1 MKINYILLGIA
12 SIIVVIVMSAKKAT
26 KKEGF
31 EGKVWLARP
40 KHQCWGPDRIKTP
53 EECGRA
59 ALKLRDEQ
67 NMFKRGGGLVTK
79 RDLRGSGPPLYD
91 QRLQY
96 KGKTAH
102 PHNAKMS
109 NLPYGCAVY
118 TGRWN
123 NNWLYFN
130 THHRVIGPTI
140 DPRYRAICG
149 NAGSSPPPAP
159 KAEGKVWLAGQGQRC
174 PDSERIKTPEECGK
188 AVLKLRDEQNMFK
201 KGLMMR
207 DGYNWIRPT
216 KNKIGV
222 PSSFTHSDKAQGC
235 IVHTGEE
242 GREFYDHD
250 RDQNYV
256 YFNKR
261 RGWRVDPGFQAVC
274 KNANPSPPPPEP
286 KAEGDLIDVKV
297 GPSRGPHGEWT
308 GNTKIIKLPSS
319 CPTFLLDPDIKTNQ
333 QYPKAV
339 KNAQE
344 GWWGDRFKLDVQDK
358 TLKINR
364 LDSLN
369 NGWGQDLVLVAKNDG
384 KGCSQPKKLGP
395 PPAPLSGKKNL
406 PKCERRPWSEWSPC
420 NRACAGGEQYR
431 YRSNNGYCFNA
442 DKVVFMESE
451 KRACNQ
457 QQCPRGET
465 GQKGPKGYRGLRGPT
480 GDRGPRGD
488 PIDGA
493 GYPGDSGDVGNVG
506 EKGKTGLMG
515 PRGEAGY
522 RGPEGKVMS
531 LAQENNEF
539 LTNIYD
545 KLLNFGNNEEL
556 EPFNNPDYN

>member
-26 KKEGF
+26 KKEGLR
-31 EGKVWLARP
+31 EGIASRGYCHSDPHNPAWYLA
-40 KHQCWGPDRIKTP
+40 KTTDTAGWGPGDYCWT
-53 EECGRA
+53 A
-59 ALKLRDEQ
+59 AGE
-67 NMFKRGGGLVTK
+67 
-79 RDLRGSGPPLYD
+79 
-91 QRLQY
+91 
-96 KGKTAH
+96 KTA
-102 PHNAKMS
+102 
-109 NLPYGCAVY
+109 YGQKSC
-118 TGRWN
+118 
-123 NNWLYFN
+123 
-130 THHRVIGPTI
+130 IGQV
-140 DPRYRAICG
+140 G
-149 NAGSSPPPAP
+149 LAGCLSACKKTSVNCSPNPAP
-159 KAEGKVWLAGQGQRC
+159 KAEGEVKCRFTVDNVVDEVKYNGKKINYTGNSKVW
-174 PDSERIKTPEECGK
+174 SEAKE
-188 AVLKLRDEQNMFK
+188 F
-201 KGLMMR
+201 
-207 DGYNWIRPT
+207 
-216 KNKIGV
+216 
-222 PSSFTHSDKAQGC
+222 SFTPVPGGVLEIKGHE
-235 IVHTGEE
+235 T
-242 GREFYDHD
+242 
-250 RDQNYV
+250 
-256 YFNKR
+256 
-261 RGWRVDPGFQAVC
+261 RGVAGC
-274 KNANPSPPPPEP
+274 KNSGLQLECESTKHP
-286 KAEGDLIDVKV
+286 KWNKWGSNEKDWKTGDGRPVCISTSAFYLQGAKGYGKKIWDSNNNVENRWGAVTLVGAPGGVDNLIDVKV
-297 GPSRGPHGEWT
+297 GPSRGPYGEWT

-339 KNAQE
+339 KNAQN
-344 GWWGDRFKLDVQDK
+344 GGWGDRFKLDVQDK

-465 GQKGPKGYRGLRGPT
+465 GQKGSKGYRGLRGPT